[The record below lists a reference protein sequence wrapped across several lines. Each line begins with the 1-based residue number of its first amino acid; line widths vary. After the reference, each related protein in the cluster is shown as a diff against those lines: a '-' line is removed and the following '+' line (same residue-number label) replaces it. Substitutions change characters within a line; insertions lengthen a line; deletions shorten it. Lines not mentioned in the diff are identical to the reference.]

1 MARERQ
7 SDNRKAGSR
16 RRMWIMLGVGVAT
29 IAISAAVI
37 AAAAWNMARRGAEV
51 APDGNLPEY
60 AHIIGEPDA
69 PVTIV
74 EYSDMQ

>member
-7 SDNRKAGSR
+7 SDNQQTGSR

-29 IAISAAVI
+29 VAISAAVI
-37 AAAAWNMARRGAEV
+37 VFAAWNMARRGAEV
-51 APDGNLPEY
+51 APGGNFPEY
-60 AHIIGEPDA
+60 AHILGEPDA
-69 PVTIV
+69 LVTIV